1 MQGFCDQ
8 IARQYDN
15 LVIQT
20 PLETAASLTDF
31 ITPTQTDVTEADSW
45 LELSGMHDEPMISTD
60 HSAATESGLSG
71 VNFHLFDLN
80 FRL

>member
-15 LVIQT
+15 LGTQT
-20 PLETAASLTDF
+20 PLETAVSSTDF

-45 LELSGMHDEPMISTD
+45 LELSGMHDEPMITTD
-60 HSAATESGLSG
+60 HSATTESGLSS
-71 VNFHLFDLN
+71 VNLQLFELN